1 MDAEFD
7 KLYEIGAHTLTD
19 FAVEARY
26 PTIYEIPQEIARE
39 AIEIAKLVMNFVL
52 NKLQIKDVP

>member
-1 MDAEFD
+1 M
-7 KLYEIGAHTLTD
+7 GAHTLTD